1 MQEQELEATATTYTA
16 LVSAYCKSDDL
27 DAALEVCL
35 VLLLWQDAIL
45 HLHSAHGIAF
55 YPLSSFSNEKR
66 HKSSSTLQDFDALDA
81 CQISSMPMALH
92 CSYPLR
98 LPCPFC
104 LSHSVMHCSIFRPQP
119 DEW

>member
-35 VLLLWQDAIL
+35 MLCSGRTQSCICTQ
-45 HLHSAHGIAF
+45 HMGR
-55 YPLSSFSNEKR
+55 KTQ
-66 HKSSSTLQDFDALDA
+66 SSSTPQEVNALDA
-81 CQISSMPMALH
+81 PDFMPMALH
-92 CSYPLR
+92 CLHPLY

-104 LSHSVMHCSIFRPQP
+104 LSHSVMHRYDPVHNLM
-119 DEW
+119 